1 MPAWSCLQHAPH
13 GYDES
18 WSKETLGHRRCA
30 AEVGSGARCSGC
42 SHCPTHAASTTAAGG
57 GAGAART
64 SCRCAIPACRR
75 SAGSMV
81 QCPSCG
87 PVLAAWLAARP
98 AQAGSQTPS
107 QVAAPAPTAVQ
118 GGRYQQ
124 AGASMPVRGSKLG
137 FRGAAERANWR
148 VLRVL
153 PPPHERKLDAASHQG
168 ALQFASGRPASQE
181 TAARQPQPRL
191 AAGSTHMVAT
201 RSSGGKG
208 DAPEIKRVPL
218 FRVSTQVGPP
228 ATGLGFLGSNGLG
241 SCSAGPAPTSNTAM
255 STGRGWTASTAAHE
269 TGAGRCFAAAPP
281 VCRPPA
287 AGLPPVCSDQPRGPL
302 PCRPPPSP
310 SCLCRSLWTRPST
323 AAATTT
329 AAPRCCSSSRAARC
343 RRRSRC

>member
-75 SAGSMV
+75 SAGSLV

-87 PVLAAWLAARP
+87 SVLAAWLAARP

-107 QVAAPAPTAVQ
+107 QVAAPAPAAVQ
-118 GGRYQQ
+118 GGRCQQ

-137 FRGAAERANWR
+137 CRGAAERANWR

-153 PPPHERKLDAASHQG
+153 PPPHERKLDAASTRAPFNLLRVDQ
-168 ALQFASGRPASQE
+168 PAR
-181 TAARQPQPRL
+181 RQPHASHNRAWQPDQHTWWPL
-191 AAGSTHMVAT
+191 GQAVARGMPL
-201 RSSGGKG
+201 RSSASRCSES
-208 DAPEIKRVPL
+208 APRWAPRPPVWGCWAATGWAAAVRVL
-218 FRVSTQVGPP
+218 LQP
-228 ATGLGFLGSNGLG
+228 AT
-241 SCSAGPAPTSNTAM
+241 
-255 STGRGWTASTAAHE
+255 
-269 TGAGRCFAAAPP
+269 
-281 VCRPPA
+281 
-287 AGLPPVCSDQPRGPL
+287 PL
-302 PCRPPPSP
+302 
-310 SCLCRSLWTRPST
+310 
-323 AAATTT
+323 
-329 AAPRCCSSSRAARC
+329 
-343 RRRSRC
+343 